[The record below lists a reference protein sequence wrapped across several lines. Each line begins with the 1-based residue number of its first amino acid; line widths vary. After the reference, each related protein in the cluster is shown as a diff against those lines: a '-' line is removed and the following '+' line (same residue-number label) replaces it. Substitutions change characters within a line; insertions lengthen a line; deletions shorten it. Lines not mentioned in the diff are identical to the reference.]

1 MTVPNAD
8 IAAKRDGHQPT
19 AQSSQR
25 LAPFPHQNERRPN
38 RRIGIVNG
46 RPIRDQGTH
55 GTSQSFDPA
64 NIRVP
69 PWLRESSVV
78 SLTAA
83 LESTGQCDSSSV
95 RAPARLRIKGD
106 AGYQAVWG

>member
-25 LAPFPHQNERRPN
+25 LAPFPHQNERRPK

-46 RPIRDQGTH
+46 RPSRDQGTH
-55 GTSQSFDPA
+55 GTSQSFGPA
-64 NIRVP
+64 NIGFF
-69 PWLRESSVV
+69 LSSAKAPVV
-78 SLTAA
+78 SPTAA

-95 RAPARLRIKGD
+95 RAPA
-106 AGYQAVWG
+106 